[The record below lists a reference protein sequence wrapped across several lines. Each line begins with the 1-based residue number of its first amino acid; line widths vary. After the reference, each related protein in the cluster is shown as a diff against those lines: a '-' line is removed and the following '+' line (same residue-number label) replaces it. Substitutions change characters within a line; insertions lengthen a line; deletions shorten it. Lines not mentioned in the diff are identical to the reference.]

1 MQESFIKA
9 IIAILIAIF
18 ITSCAQNHVNPIST
32 LSIDPDPEMF
42 ISKPS
47 ENTISRAFFGSWIVH
62 FDTGTFKTSIEEF
75 RANQVH
81 FNVTQYI
88 PAPRIIV
95 NDYDPSGVIDVDV
108 TITNPYPIDVYDV
121 RLIIFTDDEYHMLLN
136 PDCWTSLYDI
146 SEGYPINPFVA
157 YAKIEPNRIF
167 KGQSE
172 NTENLQV
179 YLPQGNTDV
188 IFAIDASYPG
198 NCKEPYEINGFTQEI
213 LYDQQG
219 ESADIEISIFDWQND
234 VNAVYLYCPQ
244 ITGVPLA
251 PFTLIDNEKW
261 GMHLVN
267 NTGAST
273 GEYIAY
279 IMAKST
285 GSGSL
290 ALYDKIIIT
299 VSQITSG
306 IPDNPQ
312 IAGTVYMMS
321 KCVDVYFDGDY
332 AFCACDDEG
341 LKIMDISNPARPN
354 IIGKVDNITA
364 KYCAAGNGYA
374 YVAAFG
380 DGLIIVNISNP
391 REPEIIGGID
401 TGTAFSVAV
410 LGYFV
415 FVADYS
421 GLVIVD
427 VHDPLQPEIIPHSL
441 DLDSCEDIE
450 IKENYAY
457 IASTDFMSDHFFNV
471 VDISDPHN
479 PVLEDSVEILNLMG
493 VEIEGDYAYLPSY
506 AYNGG
511 LIIYDISDPSNIEM
525 KGQVLIE
532 NIQDVAV
539 NGNFAYVT
547 SYVTSSY
554 HHLKIVDI
562 HDPTTPQ
569 VISSVELYE
578 PMKVAAIGNFA
589 YVCDNISGLVIV
601 DASIPTEPEVTFYY
615 KIEWIQSVKIAGN
628 YAYFACREE
637 GMYIADISNP
647 PLPKIIGQ
655 FDDQYYMTISAVDV
669 ANNYAY
675 LVELFPGDL
684 SIVDITNPSKP
695 IEISRLYM
703 GSVAWN
709 IVVEGSYAFIPTES
723 NGLKIVDISDPYNP
737 QIKSST
743 YWGWTYDL
751 VIDGDY
757 AYVSFSSSAYGFMN
771 VFDIS
776 DVTNPERVGYYD
788 SYFGRGID
796 KQNNYVYLAH
806 FEPCRFID
814 IIDVSDPTAPVGV
827 AIAYTTHMAV
837 DVDVQGNYAYIAG
850 FEPAGGG
857 GLEVVDITDPSAP
870 VLFSS
875 LPTDVPSTGIVVK
888 DNYAYLGDAD
898 GGLKII
904 QLW

>member
-1 MQESFIKA
+1 MRKRLALILAFMVA
-9 IIAILIAIF
+9 IIFIA
-18 ITSCAQNHVNPIST
+18 SCSQGGGNPIMPLDSASSQPIT
-32 LSIDPDPEMF
+32 APDKQSDYGNRILLGTWSINIDTAS
-42 ISKPS
+42 ISAEITPIRNS
-47 ENTISRAFFGSWIVH
+47 EFH
-62 FDTGTFKTSIEEF
+62 M
-75 RANQVH
+75 
-81 FNVTQYI
+81 NVRSYI
-88 PAPRIIV
+88 PAPTIHI
-95 NDYDPSGVIDVDV
+95 NAIYPNNVIDADV
-108 TITNPYPIDVYDV
+108 TISNPYPIDVYDV
-121 RLIIFTDDEYHMLLN
+121 RLIIFEDPLKYILIN
-136 PDCWTSLYDI
+136 PDDWTSLYDI
-146 SEGYPINPFVA
+146 PGNLPINPFRA
-157 YAKIEPNRIF
+157 YAKTGTNRKF
-167 KGQSE
+167 AGQTQH
-172 NTENLQV
+172 TENLLV
-179 YLPQGNTDV
+179 YLAPGCTYVN
-188 IFAIDASYPG
+188 FAVDASYPT
-198 NCKEPYEINGFTQEI
+198 NCSEPYEIIDFTQGNI
-213 LYDQQG
+213 YDQAGSSTDLQVNVY
-219 ESADIEISIFDWQND
+219 DWQND
-234 VNAVYLYCPQ
+234 ANSVQLYCPQ
-244 ITGVPLA
+244 ITGIPLV
-251 PFTLIDNEKW
+251 PFTLIDSEKW

-285 GSGSL
+285 GSNPL

-299 VSQITSG
+299 VLHITPG
-306 IPDNPQ
+306 MPDNPQ

-321 KCVDVYFDGDY
+321 KCVAVSFDGDY

-427 VHDPLQPEIIPHSL
+427 VHDPLQPQIIPHSL
-441 DLDSCEDIE
+441 NLDWCRDIE

-457 IASTDFMSDHFFNV
+457 IASTNFTSDYFFNV

-479 PVLEDSVEILNLMG
+479 PVLEDSVEIINLMG

-589 YVCDNISGLVIV
+589 YVCDNISGLVLV

-695 IEISRLYM
+695 MEISSLNM
-703 GSVAWN
+703 GGTVWN

-723 NGLKIVDISDPYNP
+723 NGFKIVDISDPYNP

-757 AYVSFSSSAYGFMN
+757 AYVSFSDSAYGIMN

-814 IIDVSDPTAPVGV
+814 IIDVSDPTAPAGV

-875 LPTDVPSTGIVVK
+875 LPTDVPSTGIAVK